1 MSPVRA
7 LSSYLLSPRRSR
19 DMPRPRSF
27 SCNIS
32 YAKSAALLV
41 SHEPQRAD
49 RRSKTVGRRNG
60 KFKLRLS
67 SLPRRDPSRARDPC
81 ALRSRAPACPKLR
94 QTARAERS
102 PRAAHEHAARDQPLR
117 RTRSGSTKTGSHT
130 STSTSPPRTTRD
142 ERAAPRSSNCGWPS
156 GVSRFTIAESKA
168 FLYIY
173 APFAIE
179 LALRFRPF
187 KIKNATGPFSRTR
200 KIRIGPRE

>member
-1 MSPVRA
+1 
-7 LSSYLLSPRRSR
+7 
-19 DMPRPRSF
+19 
-27 SCNIS
+27 
-32 YAKSAALLV
+32 
-41 SHEPQRAD
+41 
-49 RRSKTVGRRNG
+49 

-67 SLPRRDPSRARDPC
+67 CLPRRDPSRARDPC
-81 ALRSRAPACPKLR
+81 PLRSRAPACPKLR
-94 QTARAERS
+94 QTARADRS

-142 ERAAPRSSNCGWPS
+142 ERAAPRSRNCCWPS
-156 GVSRFTIAESKA
+156 VVNRCTIAESKA

-187 KIKNATGPFSRTR
+187 KIKNATGLSQEHAKSGLDRANSSHGHKRMTR
-200 KIRIGPRE
+200 FQMEAIMATGTVKFFNAQKGYGFIVQDAGG